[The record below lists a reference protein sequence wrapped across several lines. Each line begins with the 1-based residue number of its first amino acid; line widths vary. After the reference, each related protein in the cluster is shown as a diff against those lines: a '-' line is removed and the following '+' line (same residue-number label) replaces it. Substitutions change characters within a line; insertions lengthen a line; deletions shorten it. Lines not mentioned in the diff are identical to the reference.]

1 MMDKVNVLLI
11 VVDTLRANHLGSYGY
26 HHPTSPNIDAMA
38 AGGVLCERMFCEAIP
53 TQPAFTTLATG
64 QHPIQHGIIAHNDEA
79 VLAPKTRLLAEAF
92 LEAGYATCAIDNLGR
107 ARPWFRRGYECI
119 IDPSLRRILPMGVTC
134 DEMNDRAIPWLRA
147 FGREPFF
154 MMLHYWDPHV
164 PLVPPDRFHGMFYNG
179 SNPTDPA
186 NRSLDA
192 WWKHPVG
199 IMARDTWLRTADG
212 LITDADYVV
221 ALYDQEVRYVD
232 EGISNLVSVV
242 DELGVGEKTLVIVMA
257 DHGES
262 LTDHGIFFEHHGLYD
277 CTIQIPLIMRWPGRL
292 PAGTRLPHLLHTSDI
307 APTILEAAGLP
318 RPASMTGKSFWGLAT
333 GQEQTGGHAR
343 VISAESTVQ
352 AKWSFRTD
360 THKLILAREP
370 DFYGTPLRELYDL
383 VADPREEHNLA
394 EAQPEMVAAMEA
406 ELEEWIAAELQS
418 QGKTSDP
425 VGEQGSKFRANWRR
439 MQS

>member
-1 MMDKVNVLLI
+1 VNDKTNVLLI

-26 HHPTSPNIDAMA
+26 HHPTSPNIDALA
-38 AGGVLCERMFCEAIP
+38 ASGVLAERMFCEAIP
-53 TQPAFTTLATG
+53 TQPAFTTLASG
-64 QHPIQHGIIAHNDEA
+64 QHPIEHGIIAHNDEA
-79 VLAPKTRLLAEAF
+79 VLERKTRLMAEVF
-92 LEAGYATCAIDNLGR
+92 LEAGYVTCAVDNLGR
-107 ARPWFRRGYECI
+107 ARPWFQRGYECI

-134 DEMNDRAIPWLRA
+134 DEINERAIPWLRA

-154 MMLHYWDPHV
+154 MMIHYWDPHV
-164 PLVPPDRFHGMFYNG
+164 PLVPPSRFHGLFYNG
-179 SNPTDPA
+179 GVPTDPA
-186 NRSLDA
+186 NRSLDD

-232 EGISNLVSVV
+232 EGIGNLVGVL
-242 DELGVGEKTLVIVMA
+242 DELGVADNTLVVLMA

-277 CTIQIPLIMRWPGRL
+277 CTLHIPFIMRLPGRL
-292 PAGTRLPHLLHTSDI
+292 PQGVRLPQIFHTSDI
-307 APTILEAAGLP
+307 APTLLKAAGLS
-318 RPASMTGKSFWGLAT
+318 RPATMSGQEFWRLAT
-333 GQEQTGGHAR
+333 GEDQVGGHKR

-352 AKWSFRTD
+352 AKWSLRTD

-370 DFYGTPLRELYDL
+370 DFYGTPMRELYDL

-394 EAQPEMVAAMEA
+394 DEQPELADAMAA
-406 ELEEWIAAELQS
+406 ELEGWIAEQLRKL
-418 QGKTSDP
+418 GKATDP
-425 VGEQGSKFRANWRR
+425 VGEQGSRFRANWRR
-439 MQS
+439 MQN